1 MINIDL
7 SGKVALICGAGAGG
21 IGSGV
26 TQLLAEAGATIA
38 ALDHSEELN
47 EATRQALAAEGFGC
61 ESFLVDLM
69 NADEAAQVVDDVL
82 ARLGRIDI
90 VVNVAGGTR
99 HHQWGPLEES
109 SDSDFRDV
117 FALNLIYVMRVCA
130 DAARHMIARGGG
142 GAMVNFASV
151 SALRS
156 APYHGPYGAA
166 KAGISAITE
175 TMAVEWA
182 RHGIRVNAIGPG
194 SVRTP
199 RVMQFTSGE
208 DPQAHPDGRRSV
220 STREIANGV
229 LFLVSELASGITGQ
243 TLTIDAGLALGHPA
257 GPLFHWE
264 EMRAKPAS

>member
-1 MINIDL
+1 VITIDL
-7 SGKVALICGAGAGG
+7 AGRVALICGAGAGG
-21 IGSGV
+21 IGSAV
-26 TQLLAEAGATIA
+26 TRAMAGAGATVA
-38 ALDHSEELN
+38 ALDHSAELN
-47 EATRQALAAEGFGC
+47 AATVQDLARDGLSC
-61 ESFLVDLM
+61 ETFVADLM
-69 NADEAAQVVDDVL
+69 NRDEAAKVVDRVL
-82 ARLGRIDI
+82 AKLGRIDI
-90 VVNVAGGTR
+90 LVNVAGGTR
-99 HHQWGPLEES
+99 HHQWGPLE
-109 SDSDFRDV
+109 DSPDSVFRDV
-117 FALNLIYVMRVCA
+117 FALNLDYVMRLCA
-130 DAARHMIARGGG
+130 DTARHMIARGGG

-166 KAGISAITE
+166 KAGVSAITE

-199 RVMQFTSGE
+199 RVMQFTAGE

-220 STREIANGV
+220 STGEIANGV
-229 LFLVSELASGITGQ
+229 LFLASDLASGITGQ

-264 EMRAKPAS
+264 EMRPKPAG

>member
-21 IGSGV
+21 IGSTV
-26 TQLLAEAGATIA
+26 TRAFAEAGATIA

-47 EATRQALAAEGFGC
+47 AATREDLASAGLSC
-61 ESFLVDLM
+61 ESFLADLM
-69 NADEAAQVVDDVL
+69 DAEQAARVVETVL
-82 ARLGRIDI
+82 ARMGRIDI
-90 VVNVAGGTR
+90 IVNVAGGTK

-109 SDSDFRDV
+109 SDSVFRDV

-142 GAMVNFASV
+142 GAIVNFASV

-199 RVMQFTSGE
+199 RVMQFTAGE

-229 LFLVSELASGITGQ
+229 LFLASDLASGITGQ
-243 TLTIDAGLALGHPA
+243 TLMIDYGLALGHPA

-264 EMRAKPAS
+264 EMRPKTA